1 MDAAEDDEGD
11 TIPSLNFYRGIVLQR
26 ESDGGYVAYPPALN
40 DLVAQVAL
48 QLDVP
53 ILLTMSSGVTSSLMR
68 SINPGQTSFS
78 DAERGITM
86 PVVESIEVLASKKM
100 SIPTEF
106 YVCLCKQEQI
116 VLVWGDT
123 VSKSTSHHLENYN
136 S

>member
-1 MDAAEDDEGD
+1 MDAAEDDDGEPV
-11 TIPSLNFYRGIVLQR
+11 PSLNFYRGIVLQR
-26 ESDGGYVAYPPALN
+26 ENDGGYVAYPPAMN

-68 SINPGQTSFS
+68 TIRPGQTSFS

-86 PVVESIEVLASKKM
+86 PVVESIDVLASKKLI
-100 SIPTEF
+100 IPPEF
-106 YVCLCKQEQI
+106 YVCLCRQEQI

-123 VSKSTSHHLENYN
+123 VSETALQNRK
-136 S
+136 